1 MCEILNQQIERYTL
15 NAEAKWKAISQSL
28 EILKG
33 MEARIRLV
41 KKMRKT
47 LSFSKIST
55 YLVDRE
61 IRTLKEKISYT
72 LENIQLTRKSRKN
85 DFIMIKH
92 LENAKFIVDSS
103 EINI

>member
-15 NAEAKWKAISQSL
+15 NAEAKWQAISQSL
-28 EILKG
+28 GILKG

-41 KKMRKT
+41 KKMRKI